1 MFDYAFAIVGDSIPP
16 PPLVEP
22 TTGILLVDD
31 EPRNLDALE
40 AVLEDSSYKL
50 IRATSGNEALRVLLR
65 DDVAVIVL
73 DIHMPEINGFEV
85 ARLIKGA
92 NKFRQIPILF
102 LTAHMMEDRDVIA
115 GYGAGGV
122 DYLTKPV
129 NPEILRHKV
138 AVFADLFRKTR
149 ALAELN
155 ETLEARVRQRTAELE
170 RSEAALRVAAQQKD
184 EFLATLAH
192 ELRNPLAPLRMG
204 LDLLMAKSNDNR
216 RTLSAM
222 NRQLDHMV
230 RLIDDLLDVARISSG
245 KLQLKK
251 EQVNV
256 ASCIQTAIET
266 CRPFLEQRKQ
276 RLVSALD
283 GALFALA
290 DPTRL
295 AQIVANLLHNACKFT
310 PEGGQVTL
318 SLVFDSGRAVIKVK
332 DEGVG
337 IAPDQLSRVFDMFTS
352 VEGPKPALQAGLGIG
367 LALSRKLAQMHDAE
381 LSAESAGLGQGSMFT
396 LAMKAEARED
406 IGRPSSISPPGSA
419 EHGRGIS
426 VLIIEDNQDSAEVL
440 ASWLESR
447 GYATTVAHDGAQGV
461 ALVKLTRPQIVLCD
475 IGLPE
480 LTGDE
485 VCRQVR
491 GLDLGYRP
499 TMVALTGWGTQ
510 EDRAK
515 TQAAGFDHHLVKP
528 VAPETLFTVLDS
540 FDTRRE

>member
-1 MFDYAFAIVGDSIPP
+1 M
-16 PPLVEP
+16 EP

-40 AVLEDSSYKL
+40 AVLEDSSYRL

-170 RSEAALRVAAQQKD
+170 RSEAALRAAAQQKD

-276 RLVSALD
+276 RLASELD
-283 GALFALA
+283 STLFALA

-310 PEGGQVTL
+310 PEGGQVKL
-318 SLVFDSGRAVIKVK
+318 SLAFEGGRALIRVQ

-352 VEGPKPALQAGLGIG
+352 VEGPKPVPQAGLGIG

-381 LSAESAGLGQGSMFT
+381 LTAESPGLGRGSVFT
-396 LAMKAEARED
+396 LALQAERREAA
-406 IGRPSSISPPGSA
+406 GRPSTIRPPGNA
-419 EHGRGIS
+419 EHGRGIH

-447 GYATTVAHDGAQGV
+447 GYATTVAHDGAQGL
-461 ALVKLTRPQIVLCD
+461 ALVKLTHPQIVLCD

-491 GLDLGYRP
+491 QLELGYRP
-499 TMVALTGWGTQ
+499 AMVALTGWGTQ

-540 FDTRRE
+540 LDATAPQ